1 MSKTRQHW
9 MDKRND
15 LHPWLGHSSVKQN
28 AQGLSLNPGIAM
40 FSSNPDFCAQGT
52 KYRKVCKYL

>member
-9 MDKRND
+9 LDKRNV
-15 LHPWLGHSSVKQN
+15 LYPWRGTALVKEN

-40 FSSNPDFCAQGT
+40 FPSNPDFCVQGT
-52 KYRKVCKYL
+52 KYRKICKYL